1 MASITDSVPAVAVG
15 FVTVVVGFT
24 SSAAIV
30 FQAAKA
36 AGANSAEV
44 ASWILFLGVGIGITT
59 IVLSLRY
66 RSPMVMAW
74 STPGAALLVTSV
86 TGMSM
91 GATIGAFLFAAA
103 LTTICGLTG
112 WFERAMDRVPVPLA
126 SALLAGVL
134 VRFGI
139 NAFAVM
145 HTSFAIV
152 FPMFAV
158 YLLCRRLLPRYAIM
172 AALAV
177 GVIAAVASGDRLV
190 GSVHLALAHPVFVM
204 PVFSWQAFISV
215 AIPLF
220 VVTMASQNIPGV
232 AAIRGSGYLTPI
244 SPLITWSGITTMI
257 LAPFGCFS
265 VNLSTIGA
273 AVCMGE
279 EAHKDPAK
287 RYLASISAGVF
298 FLLFGAFGAT
308 IVALLAA
315 LPPAMVVGI
324 AGLALLGTIGNAMTA
339 AMRDDR
345 MREAAL
351 VTFLATAS
359 GASVFGV
366 SSAFWGL
373 LAGVLVILVFHQRR
387 ARHRIEEPAE
397 EEPVSAKSKEF
408 R

>member
-134 VRFGI
+134 VR
-139 NAFAVM
+139 
-145 HTSFAIV
+145 
-152 FPMFAV
+152 
-158 YLLCRRLLPRYAIM
+158 
-172 AALAV
+172 
-177 GVIAAVASGDRLV
+177 
-190 GSVHLALAHPVFVM
+190 
-204 PVFSWQAFISV
+204 
-215 AIPLF
+215 
-220 VVTMASQNIPGV
+220 
-232 AAIRGSGYLTPI
+232 
-244 SPLITWSGITTMI
+244 
-257 LAPFGCFS
+257 
-265 VNLSTIGA
+265 
-273 AVCMGE
+273 
-279 EAHKDPAK
+279 
-287 RYLASISAGVF
+287 
-298 FLLFGAFGAT
+298 
-308 IVALLAA
+308 
-315 LPPAMVVGI
+315 
-324 AGLALLGTIGNAMTA
+324 
-339 AMRDDR
+339 
-345 MREAAL
+345 
-351 VTFLATAS
+351 
-359 GASVFGV
+359 
-366 SSAFWGL
+366 
-373 LAGVLVILVFHQRR
+373 
-387 ARHRIEEPAE
+387 
-397 EEPVSAKSKEF
+397 
-408 R
+408 